1 VLSDED
7 LAAVV
12 GIGHVRAHRDRG
24 LSPDRPC
31 LRGSAQNPDVFFQAR
46 EAINPFYAAVPRIV
60 QATMDRLATR
70 TGRRY
75 RLVDY
80 QGHPEADRV
89 VVLMGRGPAPRRRPS
104 RRSMPSGAG
113 RAGDGAAVPA
123 VPFEGWP
130 PPCPRPCGGSRC
142 WTGPRSRARPASRC
156 TRTS

>member
-70 TGRRY
+70 TGRR
-75 RLVDY
+75 
-80 QGHPEADRV
+80 
-89 VVLMGRGPAPRRRPS
+89 
-104 RRSMPSGAG
+104 
-113 RAGDGAAVPA
+113 
-123 VPFEGWP
+123 
-130 PPCPRPCGGSRC
+130 
-142 WTGPRSRARPASRC
+142 
-156 TRTS
+156 